1 MGMANNA
8 YAEIISRMLD
18 RGRRNHLLLNQEA
31 VGAVLTV
38 AATLLILPLVSGRDP
53 VEGRIDVLWLGA
65 AAMAAACVAAT
76 IVGPTTSGTLRPPT
90 RFVDDYREGVTV
102 VRTRSWYR
110 LFLAT
115 QIVFV
120 PIGLS
125 MTFFSLRAA
134 MAHADKA
141 GSLHVLVISSAAG
154 LLAGSFLWRRV
165 FGRRGVRGMLVMSGA
180 ISSTAALVCLANE
193 VIPDRE
199 QLWVHGVVF
208 FLATLA
214 NAAIGAATVSWI
226 SAFATEDRRAMLISF
241 AAALAAVVSTV
252 LGAVLGTIAQA
263 TVAPWPVMIVLVLA
277 VLATTVAVRAPD
289 RPPATMSCQ
298 PSRRAR
304 ITDSRWTEFVF
315 GDEAARQQG
324 MRQRDQLALGI
335 GQVGVDGR
343 RERVLLVAALLESR
357 DVGVAGGVVE
367 RVAESVEAG
376 LPRRDGV
383 LDAVLRRHPRPH
395 LVARHD
401 LLQTTRCRIAHHSPL
416 GCIAGRVSTM
426 TLVVTPARGSA
437 TPIRQS
443 RVMISVSWS
452 SVQPSVP
459 SGRIGMTMKR
469 FFWFES

>member
-18 RGRRNHLLLNQEA
+18 RPRRNQLLLNQEA

-53 VEGRIDVLWLGA
+53 AAGRIDVLWLGA
-65 AAMAAACVAAT
+65 AAMVAACVAAT
-76 IVGPTTSGTLRPPT
+76 IVGPTTSGALRPPT
-90 RFVDDYREGVTV
+90 RLVDDYREGITV

-120 PIGLS
+120 PISLS

-154 LLAGSFLWRRV
+154 LLTGAFLWRRV
-165 FGRRGVRGMLVMSGA
+165 FSRRGVRGMLVMSGT
-180 ISSTAALVCLANE
+180 ISSAAALVCLANE

-199 QLWVHGVVF
+199 LLWVHSVVF

-226 SAFATEDRRAMLISF
+226 SAFAAEDRRAVLISF

-263 TVAPWPVMIVLVLA
+263 SVAAWPVVIVLVLA
-277 VLATTVAVRAPD
+277 VVATTVAVRAPD
-289 RPPATMSCQ
+289 RPPAT
-298 PSRRAR
+298 RN
-304 ITDSRWTEFVF
+304 D
-315 GDEAARQQG
+315 
-324 MRQRDQLALGI
+324 
-335 GQVGVDGR
+335 
-343 RERVLLVAALLESR
+343 
-357 DVGVAGGVVE
+357 
-367 RVAESVEAG
+367 
-376 LPRRDGV
+376 
-383 LDAVLRRHPRPH
+383 
-395 LVARHD
+395 
-401 LLQTTRCRIAHHSPL
+401 
-416 GCIAGRVSTM
+416 
-426 TLVVTPARGSA
+426 
-437 TPIRQS
+437 
-443 RVMISVSWS
+443 
-452 SVQPSVP
+452 P
-459 SGRIGMTMKR
+459 SGLQAGPDHR
-469 FFWFES
+469 

>member
-1 MGMANNA
+1 VAFGASRYHVLLAFGASYSVGAQLASVSVVLPFLLAQKGIFWAAGLLYPTFSIGFIAGNALSPLVVERSRRHQNVVIATAAATIAVLTSCIAAADLRDVLVAPVFLLASLVIGCAMGMANNA

-18 RGRRNHLLLNQEA
+18 RRRRNHLLLNQEA

-53 VEGRIDVLWLGA
+53 VETRIDVLWLGA
-65 AAMAAACVAAT
+65 AAMAAACAAAT
-76 IVGPTTSGTLRPPT
+76 IVGPTTSGALRPPT

-120 PIGLS
+120 PISLS

-165 FGRRGVRGMLVMSGA
+165 FSRCGVRGMLVMSGT
-180 ISSTAALVCLANE
+180 ISSAAALVCLANE

-199 QLWVHGVVF
+199 QLWVHSVVF

-241 AAALAAVVSTV
+241 AAALAAVVSAV

-263 TVAPWPVMIVLVLA
+263 TVAPWPVMIVLALA
-277 VLATTVAVRAPD
+277 VLATTVAIRAPD
-289 RPPATMSCQ
+289 RPPAT
-298 PSRRAR
+298 
-304 ITDSRWTEFVF
+304 
-315 GDEAARQQG
+315 
-324 MRQRDQLALGI
+324 
-335 GQVGVDGR
+335 
-343 RERVLLVAALLESR
+343 
-357 DVGVAGGVVE
+357 
-367 RVAESVEAG
+367 
-376 LPRRDGV
+376 
-383 LDAVLRRHPRPH
+383 
-395 LVARHD
+395 
-401 LLQTTRCRIAHHSPL
+401 
-416 GCIAGRVSTM
+416 
-426 TLVVTPARGSA
+426 
-437 TPIRQS
+437 
-443 RVMISVSWS
+443 
-452 SVQPSVP
+452 
-459 SGRIGMTMKR
+459 
-469 FFWFES
+469 

>member
-1 MGMANNA
+1 MAFGASRYHVLLAFGASYSVGAQLASVSVVLPFLLAQKGIFWAAGLLYPTFSIGFIAGNALSPLVVERSRRHQNVVIATAAATIAVLTSCIAVADLRDVLVAPVFLLASLVIGCAMGMANNA

-18 RGRRNHLLLNQEA
+18 RRRRNHLLLNQEA

-53 VEGRIDVLWLGA
+53 VETRIDVLWLGA
-65 AAMAAACVAAT
+65 TAMVAACAAAT
-76 IVGPTTSGTLRPPT
+76 IVGPTTSGALRPPT

-120 PIGLS
+120 PISLS

-165 FGRRGVRGMLVMSGA
+165 FSRCGVRGMLVMSGT
-180 ISSTAALVCLANE
+180 ISSAAALVCLANE

-199 QLWVHGVVF
+199 QLWVHSVVF

-241 AAALAAVVSTV
+241 AAALAAVVSAV

-263 TVAPWPVMIVLVLA
+263 TVAPWPVMIVLALA
-277 VLATTVAVRAPD
+277 VLATTVAIRAPD
-289 RPPATMSCQ
+289 RPPAT
-298 PSRRAR
+298 
-304 ITDSRWTEFVF
+304 
-315 GDEAARQQG
+315 
-324 MRQRDQLALGI
+324 
-335 GQVGVDGR
+335 
-343 RERVLLVAALLESR
+343 
-357 DVGVAGGVVE
+357 
-367 RVAESVEAG
+367 
-376 LPRRDGV
+376 
-383 LDAVLRRHPRPH
+383 
-395 LVARHD
+395 
-401 LLQTTRCRIAHHSPL
+401 
-416 GCIAGRVSTM
+416 
-426 TLVVTPARGSA
+426 
-437 TPIRQS
+437 
-443 RVMISVSWS
+443 
-452 SVQPSVP
+452 
-459 SGRIGMTMKR
+459 
-469 FFWFES
+469 

>member
-1 MGMANNA
+1 LASVSVVLPFLLAQKGIFWAAGLLYPTFSIGFIAGNALSPLVVERSRRHQNVVIATAAATIAVLTSCIAVADLRDALVAPVFLLASLVIGCAMGMANNA

-18 RGRRNHLLLNQEA
+18 RRRRNHLLLNQEA

-53 VEGRIDVLWLGA
+53 VETRIDVLWLGA
-65 AAMAAACVAAT
+65 AAMAAACAAAT
-76 IVGPTTSGTLRPPT
+76 IVGPTTSGALRPPT

-120 PIGLS
+120 PISLS

-165 FGRRGVRGMLVMSGA
+165 FSRCGVRGMLVMSGT
-180 ISSTAALVCLANE
+180 ISSAAALVCLANE

-199 QLWVHGVVF
+199 QLWVHSVVF

-241 AAALAAVVSTV
+241 AAALAAVVSAV

-263 TVAPWPVMIVLVLA
+263 TVAPWPVMIVLALA
-277 VLATTVAVRAPD
+277 VLATTVAIRAPD
-289 RPPATMSCQ
+289 RPPAT
-298 PSRRAR
+298 
-304 ITDSRWTEFVF
+304 
-315 GDEAARQQG
+315 
-324 MRQRDQLALGI
+324 
-335 GQVGVDGR
+335 
-343 RERVLLVAALLESR
+343 
-357 DVGVAGGVVE
+357 
-367 RVAESVEAG
+367 
-376 LPRRDGV
+376 
-383 LDAVLRRHPRPH
+383 
-395 LVARHD
+395 
-401 LLQTTRCRIAHHSPL
+401 
-416 GCIAGRVSTM
+416 
-426 TLVVTPARGSA
+426 
-437 TPIRQS
+437 
-443 RVMISVSWS
+443 
-452 SVQPSVP
+452 
-459 SGRIGMTMKR
+459 
-469 FFWFES
+469 

>member
-1 MGMANNA
+1 LADTARPAVDTHYSPAPSEGVAFGVSRYYVLLAFGASYSVGAQMASVSVVLPFLLAQKGIYWAAGLLYPTFSIGFIAGNALSPLVVERSRRRQNVVIATAAATIAALTLCIAAADLRDVLVVPVFLLASLVIGCAMGMANNA

-18 RGRRNHLLLNQEA
+18 RTRRNQLLLNQEA

-38 AATLLILPLVSGRDP
+38 ATTLLILPLVSGRDP
-53 VEGRIDVLWLGA
+53 AEGRIDVLWLGA
-65 AAMAAACVAAT
+65 VAMAAACVAAT
-76 IVGPTTSGTLRPPT
+76 IVGPTMSGALRPPR
-90 RFVDDYREGVTV
+90 RFIDDYREGITV

-120 PIGLS
+120 PISLS

-165 FGRRGVRGMLVMSGA
+165 FSRRGVRGMLA
-180 ISSTAALVCLANE
+180 ISGTISSAAALICLANE

-199 QLWVHGVVF
+199 QLWVHSVVF

-263 TVAPWPVMIVLVLA
+263 TVAPWPVMIVLALA
-277 VLATTVAVRAPD
+277 VLATTVAIRAPD
-289 RPPATMSCQ
+289 RPPAT
-298 PSRRAR
+298 
-304 ITDSRWTEFVF
+304 
-315 GDEAARQQG
+315 
-324 MRQRDQLALGI
+324 
-335 GQVGVDGR
+335 
-343 RERVLLVAALLESR
+343 
-357 DVGVAGGVVE
+357 
-367 RVAESVEAG
+367 
-376 LPRRDGV
+376 
-383 LDAVLRRHPRPH
+383 
-395 LVARHD
+395 
-401 LLQTTRCRIAHHSPL
+401 
-416 GCIAGRVSTM
+416 
-426 TLVVTPARGSA
+426 
-437 TPIRQS
+437 
-443 RVMISVSWS
+443 
-452 SVQPSVP
+452 
-459 SGRIGMTMKR
+459 
-469 FFWFES
+469 

>member
-1 MGMANNA
+1 VAFGASRYHVLLAFGASYSVGAQLASVSVVLPFLLAQKGIFWAAGLLYPTFSIGFIAGNALSPLVVERSRRHQNVVIATAAATIAVLTSCIAVADLRDALVAPVFLLASLVIGCAMGMANNA

-18 RGRRNHLLLNQEA
+18 RRRRNHLLLNQEA

-53 VEGRIDVLWLGA
+53 VETRIDVLWLGA
-65 AAMAAACVAAT
+65 AAMAAACAAAT
-76 IVGPTTSGTLRPPT
+76 IVGPTTSGALRPPT

-120 PIGLS
+120 PISLS

-165 FGRRGVRGMLVMSGA
+165 FSRCGVRGMLVMSGT
-180 ISSTAALVCLANE
+180 ISSAAALVCLANE

-199 QLWVHGVVF
+199 QLWVHSVVF

-241 AAALAAVVSTV
+241 AAALAAVVSAV

-263 TVAPWPVMIVLVLA
+263 TVAPWPVMIVLALA
-277 VLATTVAVRAPD
+277 VLATTVAIRAPD
-289 RPPATMSCQ
+289 RPPAT
-298 PSRRAR
+298 
-304 ITDSRWTEFVF
+304 
-315 GDEAARQQG
+315 
-324 MRQRDQLALGI
+324 
-335 GQVGVDGR
+335 
-343 RERVLLVAALLESR
+343 
-357 DVGVAGGVVE
+357 
-367 RVAESVEAG
+367 
-376 LPRRDGV
+376 
-383 LDAVLRRHPRPH
+383 
-395 LVARHD
+395 
-401 LLQTTRCRIAHHSPL
+401 
-416 GCIAGRVSTM
+416 
-426 TLVVTPARGSA
+426 
-437 TPIRQS
+437 
-443 RVMISVSWS
+443 
-452 SVQPSVP
+452 
-459 SGRIGMTMKR
+459 
-469 FFWFES
+469 

>member
-1 MGMANNA
+1 MASGASRYHVLLAFGASYSVGAQMASVSVVLPFLLAQKGIFWAAGLLYPTFSIGFIAGNVLSPLVVERSRRHQNVVIAAAAATIAALTSCIAVAGLRDVFVAPVFLVASSAIGCAMGLANNA

-38 AATLLILPLVSGRDP
+38 AATLLLLPLLSGRDP

-90 RFVDDYREGVTV
+90 RIIDDYREGVTV

-110 LFLAT
+110 LFVAT

-154 LLAGSFLWRRV
+154 LLTGSFLWRRV
-165 FGRRGVRGMLVMSGA
+165 FGRGGVRGMLVLSGA
-180 ISSTAALVCLANE
+180 ISSAAGLVCLANE
-193 VIPDRE
+193 VIPVRE

-214 NAAIGAATVSWI
+214 SAAIGAATVSWI

-289 RPPATMSCQ
+289 RPPAT
-298 PSRRAR
+298 
-304 ITDSRWTEFVF
+304 
-315 GDEAARQQG
+315 
-324 MRQRDQLALGI
+324 
-335 GQVGVDGR
+335 
-343 RERVLLVAALLESR
+343 
-357 DVGVAGGVVE
+357 
-367 RVAESVEAG
+367 
-376 LPRRDGV
+376 
-383 LDAVLRRHPRPH
+383 
-395 LVARHD
+395 
-401 LLQTTRCRIAHHSPL
+401 
-416 GCIAGRVSTM
+416 
-426 TLVVTPARGSA
+426 
-437 TPIRQS
+437 
-443 RVMISVSWS
+443 
-452 SVQPSVP
+452 
-459 SGRIGMTMKR
+459 
-469 FFWFES
+469 